1 MKLDVVFEPTAT
13 GWSAYPA
20 EVSGVGVTAPDRDAA
35 RALVL
40 GAASSHLDIP
50 RAELE
55 LREYEV
61 VTERAGNRYKAYLSP
76 HVLGCWA
83 EAASADEAQDML
95 AAAIQNGCLRAE
107 TANLTFY
114 SSAAFATSLQQ
125 RVPA

>member
-1 MKLDVVFEPTAT
+1 MRLDVVYEPTAT

-20 EVSGVGVTAPDRDAA
+20 EVSGVGVTAPDREAA
-35 RALVL
+35 RVRVL
-40 GAASSHLDIP
+40 EAASSHLDIP

-61 VTERAGNRYKAYLSP
+61 ITERTGNSYKAYLSP

-83 EAASADEAQDML
+83 EAATADDAQDML
-95 AAAIQNGCLRAE
+95 AAAIQNGCLRVE

-114 SSAAFATSLQQ
+114 SSAAFATHIQQ

>member
-1 MKLDVVFEPTAT
+1 MRLDVVYEPTET

-20 EVSGVGVTAPDRDAA
+20 DVSGVGVTAPDRDAA
-35 RALVL
+35 RTLVL
-40 GAASSHLDIP
+40 DAASAHLDIP
-50 RAELE
+50 RAELK

-61 VTERAGNRYKAYLSP
+61 VTERAGDRYRTYLLP
-76 HVLGCWA
+76 HILGCWA

-114 SSAAFATSLQQ
+114 SSASFAKTLQQ